1 MRFHGTQQECA
12 EIIAQL
18 DVAHGYPRGYTQADI
33 DSGLVV
39 RVGGGIHVP
48 LDQIRTETIAAVQA
62 VRVGADGRPV
72 DGERV
77 AHLPPLDAP
86 NKARVAKARV
96 LRLLNRGSR
105 DALLA
110 VPGIGATRAD
120 AIIARRATGRLISI
134 EGVRDAVPASTA
146 QALRDYALTKIGD
159 DDADESGVAAKAVQ
173 K

>member
-1 MRFHGTQQECA
+1 MKFHGTALECA

-18 DVAHGYPRGYTQADI
+18 DAAHGYPRGYTQADV

-134 EGVRDAVPASTA
+134 EDVRDAVPASTA

-159 DDADESGVAAKAVQ
+159 DDADETGVAAKAVQ

>member
-1 MRFHGTQQECA
+1 MRFHGTDQECA

-18 DVAHGYPRGYTQADI
+18 DASLGYPRGYTQADI

-134 EGVRDAVPASTA
+134 EDVRDAVPASTA
-146 QALRDYALTKIGD
+146 QALRDYALTKISD
-159 DDADESGVAAKAVQ
+159 DDADETGIAAKAVH